1 MASNPGISLQIDA
14 TEMMHDLDHF
24 RSQMSQDQFERAM
37 ASVFRRVPGHVRKIL
52 KQDIPKK
59 YQPKKSDIGAAI
71 RGAQISSGFGG
82 NLGCVI
88 PVVGKRLGIGTG
100 FKATGGASG
109 WNNVRTSKGRKR
121 IKKYKIR
128 AKIVTSG
135 ISTLP
140 DQMSSYGGQP
150 PFRNLS
156 AKKPGFKKNT
166 WTRAGKARYPLMRVV
181 GIAVPQ
187 MPLNRSKPDVQ
198 NDIATYMQERVRHEC
213 EHRIAAACNKG

>member
-52 KQDIPKK
+52 KQDIPMK
-59 YQPKKSDIGAAI
+59 YLPKKSDIGHAVQ
-71 RGAQISSGFGG
+71 GAQISSGFGG

-88 PVVGKRLGIGTG
+88 PVRGKRLGIGTG
-100 FKATGGASG
+100 FKATGGARG
-109 WNNVRTSKGRKR
+109 WK

-135 ISTLP
+135 VSTLP
-140 DQMSSYGGQP
+140 DHMSSYGGQP
-150 PFRNLS
+150 PFRNTA
-156 AKKPGFKKNT
+156 AKKAGFSKNV
-166 WTRAGKARYPLMRVV
+166 WTRAGKSRLPVMRVV

-187 MPLNRSKPDVQ
+187 MPLNRSKTDVQ
-198 NDIATYMQERVRHEC
+198 DDIATYMQARVRQEC
-213 EHRIAAACNKG
+213 EHRIAAACSKG